1 MFLVLGAVTAVAPDG
16 QVVAL
21 SDRQRS
27 LLASLLARAGAVVSV
42 DTLVDLVWP
51 GDPPQDPVAALHN
64 QVSRLRRTI
73 PFTRIETMAPGYRL
87 AVGPDDM
94 DSEQFDQLVRA
105 DTAGSLSEALS
116 LWHGPAY
123 AEFAES
129 PVARFAAIRLEEA
142 RRQTTERWHELQ
154 LDEGSADLPALEA
167 FAAEH
172 PLRERAHLILMRA
185 LYASGRQ
192 ADALAAYRRY
202 AGRLADELG
211 LEPSAAMQELQ
222 LRVLRHNV
230 APPAPLRAMKV
241 SHVSAGDRRIA
252 MATMGSG
259 QPLIALPGWVSNID
273 VITAGRDPRSSM
285 FQRLARTHALV
296 IYDRYGTGRSPGPV
310 DDFGLDASV
319 AELAAIATRAG
330 APVDL
335 LAMSQAGPVA
345 VTLAAMR
352 PDLVRRLVF
361 FGTYASAAGVFTRPD
376 LNATLIALVRSHW
389 GLGSKLLAGLY
400 RPDLTDAAAD
410 HMTAVLRD
418 SADRD
423 VAAGYLEAIY
433 AADAAALLAAVRAPA
448 LVLHYRG
455 DRVIPH
461 RGGLQLA
468 EGLPDARLVTLEGRY
483 HLPDIRDLDQI
494 AGTIIAFLSAPP
506 T

>member
-1 MFLVLGAVTAVAPDG
+1 MSFAWTR
-16 QVVAL
+16 AL
-21 SDRQRS
+21 PTFRRS
-27 LLASLLARAGAVVSV
+27 RRS
-42 DTLVDLVWP
+42 
-51 GDPPQDPVAALHN
+51 PPN
-64 QVSRLRRTI
+64 
-73 PFTRIETMAPGYRL
+73 
-87 AVGPDDM
+87 
-94 DSEQFDQLVRA
+94 
-105 DTAGSLSEALS
+105 
-116 LWHGPAY
+116 
-123 AEFAES
+123 
-129 PVARFAAIRLEEA
+129 IR
-142 RRQTTERWHELQ
+142 
-154 LDEGSADLPALEA
+154 SANVPTSSY
-167 FAAEH
+167 
-172 PLRERAHLILMRA
+172 MRA

-222 LRVLRHNV
+222 LRILRHNV
-230 APPAPLRAMKV
+230 APPTPLRAMKV

-252 MATMGSG
+252 MATVGSG

-273 VITAGRDPRSSM
+273 VIIAGRDPRSSM
-285 FQRLARTHALV
+285 FQRLVRTHALV

-319 AELAAIATRAG
+319 AELAAVATRAG

-345 VTLAAMR
+345 VTLAATR

-361 FGTYASAAGVFTRPD
+361 FGTYASAAEVFIRPD

-433 AADAAALLAAVRAPA
+433 AADVTALLAGGERTRTRTALPRRPRNTPPRRAATGRRPARRPAGHPRRALPPTRHSRPRPNCRHHHRVPVRTAQVATVLPIAQPVAPESGPAHRSLAVACQADLARA
-448 LVLHYRG
+448 
-455 DRVIPH
+455 
-461 RGGLQLA
+461 
-468 EGLPDARLVTLEGRY
+468 
-483 HLPDIRDLDQI
+483 DL
-494 AGTIIAFLSAPP
+494 AGTDLGRCTAVDYFPELLEDGGRRTAAESLDVEFQLGDAEDLPAATRHSAPC
-506 T
+506 